1 MILKNIS
8 KYNLYNQVLTLNN
21 KNLNIMIIMIWKNAL
36 MSILIINK
44 INNLMAYNKHYLGLI
59 RRIILFINY

>member
-8 KYNLYNQVLTLNN
+8 KYNLYNQAMILNN

-36 MSILIINK
+36 MSILIISK
-44 INNLMAYNKHYLGLI
+44 INNLMI
-59 RRIILFINY
+59 

>member
-44 INNLMAYNKHYLGLI
+44 INNLM
-59 RRIILFINY
+59 ILT